1 MIAKRITKKCLQVSC
16 LLAESQNLIIPSG
29 IVTMDMATDD
39 EKALIF
45 EDKILKKMPTSMSG
59 TYSALHT
66 EVIHCSKK

>member
-1 MIAKRITKKCLQVSC
+1 MQKELQKNASGI

-45 EDKILKKMPTSMSG
+45 EDKILKKMPTSMSD